1 MGLPGEQGVISCPHK
16 IINSLWKHHNLTL
29 LKQTETLGRGS
40 VMCRTLSCGAAAG
53 RAKMLV
59 CTAETK
65 MVIWKTGRERLCKSS
80 RKWLFNSL
88 TEMMMS
94 IFFQLNLLSC
104 LLIVFIFINNYFIF
118 LTTLAQWFSYWYL
131 SLSEKGIW
139 FLLLFSALWHL
150 CLPVIPLS
158 QSWKKRKQTNKIN
171 PTLYLWIFSAEHFM
185 RWEKNPELF
194 SLSQQQEG
202 KINYLCLLL
211 KILFKNSKA
220 PDKLLAFHPTS
231 LCYQLLEFL

>member
-88 TEMMMS
+88 TEMMMY
-94 IFFQLNLLSC
+94 IFFQFNLLSC

-118 LTTLAQWFSYWYL
+118 FNNTGPVVFLLILVTFWKRNLIFAPVFSTLA
-131 SLSEKGIW
+131 SLSSCNPSQPKLEK
-139 FLLLFSALWHL
+139 
-150 CLPVIPLS
+150 
-158 QSWKKRKQTNKIN
+158 KETNKQNKSN
-171 PTLYLWIFSAEHFM
+171 PVFVNLFCRTFHEMGKKSRIILLKPAAGRENKLLVFTF
-185 RWEKNPELF
+185 KNPF
-194 SLSQQQEG
+194 
-202 KINYLCLLL
+202 
-211 KILFKNSKA
+211 
-220 PDKLLAFHPTS
+220 
-231 LCYQLLEFL
+231 